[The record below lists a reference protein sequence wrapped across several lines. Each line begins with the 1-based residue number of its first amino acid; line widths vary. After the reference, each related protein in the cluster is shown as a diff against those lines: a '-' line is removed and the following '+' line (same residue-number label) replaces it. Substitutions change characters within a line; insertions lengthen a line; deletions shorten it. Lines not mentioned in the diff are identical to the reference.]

1 MRLPEPVS
9 RLVDDVTSQFAGR
22 NVVFDADG
30 TLWRGDVGEDFLR
43 HALHQRLFAGSYE
56 TYERLLTESHAR
68 AYGWCV
74 EVMAGLRDVEV
85 QKACDDFFAARFE
98 GRIFPFVRPLL
109 ARLRE
114 AGCVPWICSASP
126 RWAVLP
132 GARVLGIDAA
142 HVIGVSC
149 GLEGGALTGRVD
161 QPVPVGAGKVTWL
174 ERAGVKPALGVG
186 NGDLDL
192 DMLAHA
198 ERALVI
204 GPPDSENELVREG
217 RRRGWPILRA

>member
-9 RLVDDVTSQFAGR
+9 SLVAEVTSRFAGR

-30 TLWRGDVGEDFLR
+30 TLWRGDAGEDFLR
-43 HALHQRLFAGSYE
+43 HALHQRLFQGRYE
-56 TYERLLTESHAR
+56 TYERLLADSHAR

-74 EVMAGLRDVEV
+74 EVMAGLEVDVV
-85 QKACDDFFAARFE
+85 QRACDAFFEARFQ

-109 ARLRE
+109 GALTR

-132 GARVLGIDAA
+132 GARALGIDEA
-142 HVIGVSC
+142 HVIGVTC
-149 GLEGGALTGRVD
+149 ALEGQTLTGRVD

-174 ERAGVKPALGVG
+174 ERGGVRPALGVG

-204 GPPDSENELVREG
+204 GPPDSENALVREG
-217 RRRGWPILRA
+217 RRRGWAILRA